1 MTIYLFTKYKV
12 KNPVGKILL
21 PKPQNFVSDIF
32 WPDSK
37 RDVGINY
44 AFRSD
49 RAAPQNTSNI
59 PSSMRRWKSKI
70 MIIKSINL
78 ENRTKSPYQYY

>member
-1 MTIYLFTKYKV
+1 MFFWSIINEGNLFTKYKV

-21 PKPQNFVSDIF
+21 PKPLNFVSDIF

-49 RAAPQNTSNI
+49 RAHP
-59 PSSMRRWKSKI
+59 PK
-70 MIIKSINL
+70 
-78 ENRTKSPYQYY
+78 YFQYLLSFDEKVE